1 MRAQRLLHAV
11 YTPLTRL
18 SSSHTR
24 AIQVSY
30 LHMRAQLHM
39 RARKLH
45 LAHSHMNSNNN
56 KTNVFLIRL
65 LGEPPHHPLPPSQ
78 HPPPSFTTLNA
89 RLPAHTPSCTLFR
102 HLVRAFFVCD
112 FCWVVRLCAWSRAHS
127 NKSLKHTSFL
137 VSCTEESK
145 KRRKKRVL
153 LYRTMPKCKAVRVC

>member
-11 YTPLTRL
+11 YTLLTRL

-24 AIQVSY
+24 AFQVSY

-56 KTNVFLIRL
+56 TTNVFLVRL

-78 HPPPSFTTLNA
+78 HPPPSFATLNA

-102 HLVRAFFVCD
+102 QLVRAFFVCD
-112 FCWVVRLCAWSRAHS
+112 FCWVVRLCAWSRALARS
-127 NKSLKHTSFL
+127 NPRLF
-137 VSCTEESK
+137 EF
-145 KRRKKRVL
+145 RAQKRVKRGGKNA
-153 LYRTMPKCKAVRVC
+153 YFSIRPCQSARQ